1 MYWIGWMFA
10 MLALTS
16 IAVYA
21 IAAAIEAV
29 RPGAVRR
36 LEKRLGF
43 SEETRGWEVPKW
55 K

>member
-16 IAVYA
+16 IAFFA
-21 IAAAIEAV
+21 IATAVEAVSPGAIE
-29 RPGAVRR
+29 R
-36 LEKRLGF
+36 LIERLGF
-43 SEETRGWEVPKW
+43 SEEDRGWEVPKW